1 MFQGDKNHIQ
11 AGVVAVKCSVD
22 EIVTSSRA
30 RRRCNPD
37 QYSEPLSNTY
47 IRQDFSVYI
56 VKLLLQTVKCFNLS
70 EGDAAHLR
78 DGSDRWALEIKE
90 DVMYLSPSGLRQ
102 TQKFITT
109 IIKLNYLYRRNDSAA
124 VLGAGFQTA
133 LFNWVQRV
141 AQNPQNKLFLKLA
154 EDIFRKF
161 TTSATLSTLDHI
173 FPPLPNGLEPVD
185 LTTYTYGLLF
195 YVSYVVFKDISEVR
209 ITFKYLLPIF
219 VAYRFCVNKNLVR
232 DFVAQGH
239 PLHNS
244 FDALNP
250 KTWNSLVVILC
261 FLLAFPL
268 ANSNR
273 IENWLP
279 KTVRKSVLFNLS
291 RYGAIPF
298 YLSFRRYINLNR
310 EVLGINSHYTE

>member
-1 MFQGDKNHIQ
+1 
-11 AGVVAVKCSVD
+11 
-22 EIVTSSRA
+22 
-30 RRRCNPD
+30 
-37 QYSEPLSNTY
+37 
-47 IRQDFSVYI
+47 
-56 VKLLLQTVKCFNLS
+56 VKLLLRTVKCFNLS
-70 EGDAAHLR
+70 EWDAAHLR

-90 DVMYLSPSGLRQ
+90 NVRYLTPSGLRQ
-102 TQKFITT
+102 TQKFITI

-124 VLGAGFQTA
+124 VLGEGVQTA
-133 LFNWVQRV
+133 VFNWMQRI
-141 AQNPQNKLFLKLA
+141 AQNPQNKLFANLA

-173 FPPLPNGLEPVD
+173 FPPLPHGLEPVD
-185 LTTYTYGLLF
+185 LASYTYGILI
-195 YVSYVVFKDISEVR
+195 YTSYVVFKDISEVR

-219 VAYRFCVNKNLVR
+219 VAYRFCVNRNLIR
-232 DFVAQGH
+232 DFVVEGH
-239 PLHNS
+239 PLNNP

-250 KTWNSLVVILC
+250 KTWRSFIVILSI
-261 FLLAFPL
+261 LLVFPL

-291 RYGAIPF
+291 RYGAIPL

-310 EVLGINSHYTE
+310 EELGINSHYAQII